1 MIIVEENYD
10 IGGRGMLSGGRVQL
24 GGGHALQQKFNIK
37 DNADQVF
44 LDWVRADDAESRYS
58 DRDLVRV
65 YADENVATYQF
76 LLDNGVE
83 FIEKP
88 IGPVDASTRAAHL
101 RHQGMAHPGRG
112 RGAASQPQ
120 RLGAGA
126 AAGRKRAQEG
136 RADPAQAQDDADH
149 PRAAEERQAC
159 SASRCKADGKTINI
173 RATKGVIIAT
183 GGHTGNV
190 NFRRMFDPRLTEEY
204 QQACQ
209 PYVYQNADG
218 EIAAMDIGASLWAT
232 AIQTTRERRRDHQ
245 DAPHRLPLGLRV
257 AGLRDRQRRCSR
269 RPRPPASP

>member
-1 MIIVEENYD
+1 MSRQDFSRRSFLSKGAAGAGAVALAGAATEASAQAINWDQTADVVIIGAGVAGLPAAITARELGASVIVVEENYD

-65 YADENVATYQF
+65 YADENVSTYQF

-88 IGPVDASTRAAHL
+88 IGPGRRLDPAAHL

-112 RGAASQPQ
+112 GGAAPQPQ
-120 RLGAGA
+120 RLGP
-126 AAGRKRAQEG
+126 RPPPRRERAQEG

-149 PRAAEERQAC
+149 PREADGGKAC
-159 SASRCKADGKTINI
+159 SASR
-173 RATKGVIIAT
+173 
-183 GGHTGNV
+183 
-190 NFRRMFDPRLTEEY
+190 
-204 QQACQ
+204 
-209 PYVYQNADG
+209 
-218 EIAAMDIGASLWAT
+218 
-232 AIQTTRERRRDHQ
+232 
-245 DAPHRLPLGLRV
+245 
-257 AGLRDRQRRCSR
+257 
-269 RPRPPASP
+269 